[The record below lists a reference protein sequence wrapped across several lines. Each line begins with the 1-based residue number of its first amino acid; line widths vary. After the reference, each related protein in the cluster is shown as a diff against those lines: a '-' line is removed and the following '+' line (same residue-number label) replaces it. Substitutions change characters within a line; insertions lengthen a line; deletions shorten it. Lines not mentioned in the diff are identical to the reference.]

1 MGNLFFQISSKST
14 NDRNESEGGIAT
26 FGMKT
31 MGRRKG
37 NAICIMATGLG
48 GRDWQ
53 YNVFLSM
60 TLRMDL
66 VAGGP
71 KESFMEAKALIKH
84 DNNNNV
90 ILSVLDDYTFD
101 IHKRLLKCI
110 LPFNLI
116 SYTDNN
122 EESAD
127 LVRVR
132 VRMFRKRFSIFHP
145 MTHNLYLNV
154 KLEYQSPPPIST

>member
-1 MGNLFFQISSKST
+1 MGILFFQISSKST
-14 NDRNESEGGIAT
+14 NDRNKSEGGIAT

-60 TLRMDL
+60 TLQMDL

-90 ILSVLDDYTFD
+90 MDCVALRLEPKDGLVVVDGELVEMEPIQMQ
-101 IHKRLLKCI
+101 IHKGFLRAFCL
-110 LPFNLI
+110 
-116 SYTDNN
+116 
-122 EESAD
+122 
-127 LVRVR
+127 
-132 VRMFRKRFSIFHP
+132 
-145 MTHNLYLNV
+145 
-154 KLEYQSPPPIST
+154 

>member
-1 MGNLFFQISSKST
+1 MGILFFQISSKST

-60 TLRMDL
+60 ALQMD

-101 IHKRLLKCI
+101 IHKQLLKCI
-110 LPFNLI
+110 LPFNPI
-116 SYTDNN
+116 SYSTDNN
-122 EESAD
+122 EESAFETT
-127 LVRVR
+127 LG
-132 VRMFRKRFSIFHP
+132 
-145 MTHNLYLNV
+145 
-154 KLEYQSPPPIST
+154 